1 MLKGERI
8 FNTGKVAIGAQHQPT
23 THMQSSHDMVRLQ
36 SALLTKNQRRSDPE
50 GVAIVVIS
58 AVILAA
64 SLIAFWAGK

>member
-8 FNTGKVAIGAQHQPT
+8 FNTGKVAIGAQHQPQT
-23 THMQSSHDMVRLQ
+23 RMQSSHDMVRLQ